1 MDLFLLESKTC
12 LSLII
17 EISQLS
23 HTRSNNVIVHIMSIV
38 DRYGIPEVLM
48 SDNRAQFLGTFF
60 FIPLIWEKERRGGQ
74 ILKTTTGA
82 IVSKCSLPCHL
93 ENGYG

>member
-1 MDLFLLESKTC
+1 MEKCRSHSRQSVWWPGLGQFMPSEFSERSWQKLAMDLFLLESKTY

-23 HTRSNNVIVHIMSIV
+23 HTRSTNVIVHIKSIV

-48 SDNRAQFLGTFF
+48 SDNRAG
-60 FIPLIWEKERRGGQ
+60 
-74 ILKTTTGA
+74 
-82 IVSKCSLPCHL
+82 V
-93 ENGYG
+93 

>member
-1 MDLFLLESKTC
+1 MDLFLLESKTY

-23 HTRSNNVIVHIMSIV
+23 HTRSTNVIVHIKSIV

-48 SDNRAQFLGTFF
+48 SDNRAG
-60 FIPLIWEKERRGGQ
+60 
-74 ILKTTTGA
+74 
-82 IVSKCSLPCHL
+82 V
-93 ENGYG
+93 